1 MKLSLAKTE
10 DRAPSYDEESNIFQP
25 LALQIVT
32 PGGTTIT
39 MQVTTGD
46 TISIIKKRYCSPVLV
61 RHRRCGH
68 MAQLLLQLAACGECV
83 LNVSV
88 CVDVA
93 RLEVEH
99 SISYKETVLTLN
111 DKVMIEPLS
120 LNDFADLPAVDPVIV
135 CKVLHRPFCIPPT
148 QELCSPEARPRL
160 LVPTTGNNPGFLNVA
175 TKDH

>member
-32 PGGTTIT
+32 PEGTTIT

-46 TISIIKKRYCSPVLV
+46 TISIIKKR
-61 RHRRCGH
+61 
-68 MAQLLLQLAACGECV
+68 
-83 LNVSV
+83 
-88 CVDVA
+88 
-93 RLEVEH
+93 LEVEH
-99 SISYKETVLTLN
+99 SIAYKETVLTLN

-135 CKVLHRPFCIPPT
+135 CKVLDKP
-148 QELCSPEARPRL
+148 
-160 LVPTTGNNPGFLNVA
+160 
-175 TKDH
+175 